1 MRSEYVF
8 AASKEISNRFLLCRM
23 ASVSAR
29 RLHRDST
36 QPSQTINKSLQLIA
50 TAESGEQNLSI
61 KDEINGSVN
70 TAVIPGSSLASG
82 LQPD

>member
-8 AASKEISNRFLLCRM
+8 AAVKEISNRFLLCRM

-36 QPSQTINKSLQLIA
+36 QPSETINKSLRLIA
-50 TAESGEQNLSI
+50 ASEQEQHEKAPSCGNPPSQARAVTA
-61 KDEINGSVN
+61 GS
-70 TAVIPGSSLASG
+70 T
-82 LQPD
+82 